1 MDGDIFSNQ
10 FFGVE
15 IIKFVVDCLLFSF
28 KDHNYTSIFAFK
40 LPERVELSI
49 IVAN

>member
-28 KDHNYTSIFAFK
+28 KHHNYTLFWLLNS
-40 LPERVELSI
+40 LSEW
-49 IVAN
+49 NFQ